1 MTISMSE
8 MWNSNFGLI
17 GEVKARAFSAMSQL
31 ESQALSSAT
40 TLYHQA
46 TTAFDALEVAP
57 VDVSALPTAAEID
70 AAVPDVE
77 LSIPDIPSIDVSAL
91 PTVAEI
97 MASVQD
103 ITPDPFPA
111 PPEAGE
117 IEKYKRHVWEDTHL
131 DQLQT
136 VLMAMVEAE
145 GMPTQ
150 AHQDAIFDQDK
161 ERKQRALADSIDII
175 KAQTSGR
182 GFRYANGQTNAA
194 ILDLMQKHQYDLEN
208 QTREITKLCEEW
220 ARQNFQF
227 SIQQGL
233 SVEQMHMDFAYKY
246 STIFRELY
254 TTLLT
259 AVLEKYRTQIQVE
272 LEKMEANIKAVMAR
286 TEAYKANADIAA
298 TTGRLRLDLYQTQIQ
313 AGISELDARVRVG
326 LARVDAS
333 KADTDIR
340 ATAGK
345 LQLDKYHLDIQQA
358 LGVFNGSITS
368 LHNSITRSLNAAT
381 AYANTTSGLIQATT
395 NNVLGV
401 YNEKSQ

>member
-17 GEVKARAFSAMSQL
+17 GEVKTRAFNAMSQL
-31 ESQALSSAT
+31 ESQALSSANT
-40 TLYHQA
+40 IYHWA
-46 TTAFDALEVAP
+46 TTAFDTPNL
-57 VDVSALPTAAEID
+57 TY
-70 AAVPDVE
+70 
-77 LSIPDIPSIDVSAL
+77 IDVSAL

-97 MASVQD
+97 MASVQN
-103 ITPDPFPA
+103 ITPDPFPT

-182 GFRYANGQTNAA
+182 GFKYANGQTNAA

-208 QTREITKLCEEW
+208 QSREITRLCEEW

-233 SVEQMHMDFAYKY
+233 SVEQMHMEFAYKY
-246 STIFRELY
+246 STIYRELY

-272 LEKMEANIKAVMAR
+272 LEKLEANVKAVMVRA
-286 TEAYKANADIAA
+286 EAYKANADIS
-298 TTGRLRLDLYQTQIQ
+298 T
-313 AGISELDARVRVG
+313 V
-326 LARVDAS
+326 
-333 KADTDIR
+333 
-340 ATAGK
+340 AGK
-345 LQLDKYHLDIQQA
+345 LQLDKYQLDIQQN